1 MSGDLTSKEIKVRSR
16 DEVSDLAGS
25 FNEMSRSLRI

>member
-1 MSGDLTSKEIKVRSR
+1 MRSR